1 MLPRLQILI
10 DLLHRSA
17 DAALA
22 SHSVAMPGFP
32 FASAL
37 PFATDGQHRP
47 IILISRLSEHTQNL
61 EADARA
67 SLLVYRRTGNGE
79 MARATVIGPVTPIE
93 AEPLLVARYL
103 RYQPEAE
110 LFLQLGDF
118 RFFRLEPLQARI
130 IGGFAQAAWLAGE
143 RLTGEPALSLA
154 EEQAV
159 LEALAPSVPT
169 GAELLGVDCFGIDLH
184 SRGER
189 RRLAFDAAPRT
200 GDALLHAGRL
210 LLQRS

>member
-61 EADARA
+61 LADARA

-154 EEQAV
+154 DEQAA
-159 LEALAPSVPT
+159 LEALAPSVPK
-169 GAELLGVDCFGIDLH
+169 GAELLGIDCFGVDLQ

-189 RRLAFDAAPRT
+189 RRLAFDAPPRT
-200 GDALLHAGRL
+200 GDALLHAGRIA
-210 LLQRS
+210 LQRS

>member
-61 EADARA
+61 LADARA

-154 EEQAV
+154 DEQAA
-159 LEALAPSVPT
+159 LEALAPSVPK
-169 GAELLGVDCFGIDLH
+169 GAELIGIDCFGVDLQ

-189 RRLAFDAAPRT
+189 RRLAFDAPPRT
-200 GDALLHAGRL
+200 GDALLHAGRIA
-210 LLQRS
+210 LQRS